1 MVLPDYTKS
10 MEPTSTCDVDNLQ
23 SAEREV
29 LERVLG
35 RPLNPGQRVVIT
47 AYAPR
52 DARNESPAATTKA
65 GPLGPHGRVDLFV
78 LEHGVLPEDIEAA
91 IHEALE
97 CFRSESAAALV
108 DDRGRI
114 VGTRITIYDV
124 LTYAEDARYPSI
136 IAGILRV
143 APAQV
148 QATLYFYTQN
158 RDPVLKNYR
167 AALERIAR
175 GNPPEVEARLQQSH
189 ERLKQ
194 KLQEI
199 RQRRG
204 A

>member
-1 MVLPDYTKS
+1 M
-10 MEPTSTCDVDNLQ
+10 
-23 SAEREV
+23 

-35 RPLNPGQRVVIT
+35 RPLSPGQRVVIT

-52 DARNESPAATTKA
+52 EKRNEPPPAATKA

-78 LEHGVLPEDIEAA
+78 LEHGVLPEDTEAA
-91 IHEALE
+91 IQEALRY
-97 CFRSESAAALV
+97 FRSESAAALI
-108 DDRGRI
+108 DDRGRV

-143 APAQV
+143 TAEQV
-148 QATLYFYTQN
+148 QAALHYFTQN
-158 RDPVLKNYR
+158 RERVLRNYR

-175 GNPPEVEARLQQSH
+175 GNPPEVEAKRRQTE
-189 ERLKQ
+189 ERLTE
-194 KLQEI
+194 KLIEI
-199 RQRRG
+199 RRRRG